1 MNGYNVSRYAR
12 PELLA
17 TAEWLA
23 ENLGRP
29 GFGVLDLRWRPDGS
43 GHRLY
48 ANGHIPGATYLDW
61 RTDLAEQEDES
72 EALLLAGPTRIAE
85 TLARVGIGNGMV
97 AVIYDDTAGSYAA
110 RAWWTMRVYGFDSAR
125 ILVGG
130 LEAWR
135 NLGQPISTTA
145 ELRPPTTFTPR
156 LAGRTRLT
164 ASDLRQ
170 LLGSFAVLKSAKADI
185 AMPEGSPVPACGP
198 GRVVFAAYRIMTGNT
213 VIIEH
218 LPGLFSIYF
227 HMSSISV
234 KPGVLVKQGDQVG
247 AVGMTGF
254 ATGPHLHWEVT
265 ASGIAVDPD
274 TLVNEPLLDKN
285 PQFID
290 TGTSNS
296 TEGR

>member
-1 MNGYNVSRYAR
+1 MTGYNVSRYAR

-48 ANGHIPGATYLDW
+48 AAGHIPGATYIDW
-61 RTDLAEQEDES
+61 RTDLVEQEEES
-72 EALLLAGPTRIAE
+72 DALRLAGPTRVSE

-130 LEAWR
+130 IEAWR
-135 NLGQPISTTA
+135 DLGQPISTTA

-170 LLGSFAVLKSAKADI
+170 LLGS
-185 AMPEGSPVPACGP
+185 P
-198 GRVVFAAYRIMTGNT
+198 
-213 VIIEH
+213 
-218 LPGLFSIYF
+218 
-227 HMSSISV
+227 
-234 KPGVLVKQGDQVG
+234 QVQ
-247 AVGMTGF
+247 
-254 ATGPHLHWEVT
+254 
-265 ASGIAVDPD
+265 
-274 TLVNEPLLDKN
+274 LLDARAPSEFAGHAGSTRRLGHIPGALN
-285 PQFID
+285 LPASATTEPQ
-290 TGTSNS
+290 TGRFRSAEELRSQLRKAGVDSRRRIVCYDSVGLGACKLAFALTLLGCDDVAVYDGGWV
-296 TEGR
+296 EWGDRLDLPVER

>member
-1 MNGYNVSRYAR
+1 VGRYAR

-48 ANGHIPGATYLDW
+48 ATGHIPGATYIDW
-61 RTDLAEQEDES
+61 RTDLVEQEEES
-72 EALLLAGPTRIAE
+72 DALLLAGPIRVAE

-130 LEAWR
+130 IEAWR
-135 NLGQPISTTA
+135 DLGQPISTAA

-164 ASDLRQ
+164 ASDIRQ
-170 LLGSFAVLKSAKADI
+170 LLGSPQVQLLDARAPSEFAGHA
-185 AMPEGSPVPACGP
+185 GSTRRLGHIPGALNVPASATTELRT
-198 GRVVFAAYRIMTGNT
+198 GRFRSAEELRSQLRKVGIDLRRRIVCYDSVGLGACKLAFALTLLGCDDVAVYDGGWVEWGDRLD
-213 VIIEH
+213 
-218 LPGLFSIYF
+218 LP
-227 HMSSISV
+227 V
-234 KPGVLVKQGDQVG
+234 
-247 AVGMTGF
+247 
-254 ATGPHLHWEVT
+254 E
-265 ASGIAVDPD
+265 
-274 TLVNEPLLDKN
+274 
-285 PQFID
+285 
-290 TGTSNS
+290 
-296 TEGR
+296 R

>member
-1 MNGYNVSRYAR
+1 MTGYNVGRYAR

-48 ANGHIPGATYLDW
+48 ATGHIPGATYIDW
-61 RTDLAEQEDES
+61 RTDLVEQEDES
-72 EALLLAGPTRIAE
+72 DALLLAGPTRVAE

-130 LEAWR
+130 IEAWR
-135 NLGQPISTTA
+135 DLGQPISTAA

-164 ASDLRQ
+164 ASDIRQ
-170 LLGSFAVLKSAKADI
+170 LLGSPQVQLLDARAPSEFAGHA
-185 AMPEGSPVPACGP
+185 GSTRRLGHIPGALNVPASATTELRT
-198 GRVVFAAYRIMTGNT
+198 GRFRSAEELRSQLRKVGIDLRRRIVCYDSVGLGACKLAFALTLLGCDDVAVYDGGWVEWGDRLD
-213 VIIEH
+213 
-218 LPGLFSIYF
+218 LP
-227 HMSSISV
+227 V
-234 KPGVLVKQGDQVG
+234 
-247 AVGMTGF
+247 
-254 ATGPHLHWEVT
+254 E
-265 ASGIAVDPD
+265 
-274 TLVNEPLLDKN
+274 
-285 PQFID
+285 
-290 TGTSNS
+290 
-296 TEGR
+296 R

>member
-1 MNGYNVSRYAR
+1 MTGYNVSGYAR

-48 ANGHIPGATYLDW
+48 AAGHIPGATYIDW
-61 RTDLAEQEDES
+61 RTDLVEQEDDG
-72 EALLLAGPTRIAE
+72 EALLLAGPTLVSE

-97 AVIYDDTAGSYAA
+97 AVVYDDTAGSYAA
-110 RAWWTMRVYGFDSAR
+110 RAWWTMHVYGFDSAR

-130 LEAWR
+130 LAAWR

-164 ASDLRQ
+164 ASDVRQ
-170 LLGSFAVLKSAKADI
+170 LI
-185 AMPEGSPVPACGP
+185 GSPQVQLLDARASSEFAGHAGSTRRLGHIPGALNVPASAMTEP
-198 GRVVFAAYRIMTGNT
+198 QTGRFRDAEELRSQLRRAGVDARRRIVCYDSVGLGACKLAFALTLLGCDDVAVYDGGW
-213 VIIEH
+213 IEWGDRLD
-218 LPGLFSIYF
+218 LP
-227 HMSSISV
+227 V
-234 KPGVLVKQGDQVG
+234 
-247 AVGMTGF
+247 
-254 ATGPHLHWEVT
+254 E
-265 ASGIAVDPD
+265 
-274 TLVNEPLLDKN
+274 
-285 PQFID
+285 
-290 TGTSNS
+290 
-296 TEGR
+296 R

>member
-1 MNGYNVSRYAR
+1 MTGYNVGRYAR

-43 GHRLY
+43 GHRLH
-48 ANGHIPGATYLDW
+48 ATGHIPGATYIDW
-61 RTDLAEQEDES
+61 RTDLVEQEEES
-72 EALLLAGPTRIAE
+72 DALLLAGPTRVAE

-130 LEAWR
+130 IEAWR
-135 NLGQPISTTA
+135 DLGQPISTAA

-170 LLGSFAVLKSAKADI
+170 LLGSPQVQLLDARAPSEFAGHA
-185 AMPEGSPVPACGP
+185 GSTRRLGHIPGALNVPASATTEP
-198 GRVVFAAYRIMTGNT
+198 HTGRFRSAEELRSQLRKAGIDWRRRIVCYDSVGLGACKLAFALTLLGCDDVAVYDGGWVEWGDRLD
-213 VIIEH
+213 
-218 LPGLFSIYF
+218 LP
-227 HMSSISV
+227 V
-234 KPGVLVKQGDQVG
+234 
-247 AVGMTGF
+247 
-254 ATGPHLHWEVT
+254 E
-265 ASGIAVDPD
+265 
-274 TLVNEPLLDKN
+274 
-285 PQFID
+285 
-290 TGTSNS
+290 
-296 TEGR
+296 R

>member
-1 MNGYNVSRYAR
+1 MTGYNVSRYAR

-48 ANGHIPGATYLDW
+48 AMGHIPGATYIDW
-61 RTDLAEQEDES
+61 RTDLVEQEDES
-72 EALLLAGPTRIAE
+72 EALLLAGPTRVAE

-170 LLGSFAVLKSAKADI
+170 LLGSPQVQLLDARAPSEFAGHA
-185 AMPEGSPVPACGP
+185 GSTRQLGHIPGALNVPAS
-198 GRVVFAAYRIMTGNT
+198 AMT
-213 VIIEH
+213 
-218 LPGLFSIYF
+218 
-227 HMSSISV
+227 
-234 KPGVLVKQGDQVG
+234 
-247 AVGMTGF
+247 
-254 ATGPHLHWEVT
+254 
-265 ASGIAVDPD
+265 
-274 TLVNEPLLDKN
+274 EPLTGRFRDAEELRSQLRRAGVDTRRRIVCYDSVGLGACKLAFALTLLGCDDVAVYDGGWVEWGDRLDL
-285 PQFID
+285 PV
-290 TGTSNS
+290 
-296 TEGR
+296 ER

>member
-164 ASDLRQ
+164 ASDVRQ
-170 LLGSFAVLKSAKADI
+170 LI
-185 AMPEGSPVPACGP
+185 GSPQVQLLDARAPSEFAGHAGSTRRLGHIPGAVNVPASAMTEP
-198 GRVVFAAYRIMTGNT
+198 QTGRFHSAEELRSQLRKAGVDSRRRIVCYDSVGLGACKLAFALTLLGCDDVAVYDGGWVEWGDRLD
-213 VIIEH
+213 
-218 LPGLFSIYF
+218 LP
-227 HMSSISV
+227 V
-234 KPGVLVKQGDQVG
+234 
-247 AVGMTGF
+247 
-254 ATGPHLHWEVT
+254 E
-265 ASGIAVDPD
+265 
-274 TLVNEPLLDKN
+274 
-285 PQFID
+285 
-290 TGTSNS
+290 
-296 TEGR
+296 R

>member
-1 MNGYNVSRYAR
+1 MTGYNVGRYAR

-48 ANGHIPGATYLDW
+48 ATGHIPGATYIDW
-61 RTDLAEQEDES
+61 RTDLVEQEEES
-72 EALLLAGPTRIAE
+72 DALLLAGPIRVAE

-130 LEAWR
+130 IEAWR
-135 NLGQPISTTA
+135 DLGQPISTAA

-164 ASDLRQ
+164 ASDIRQ
-170 LLGSFAVLKSAKADI
+170 LLGSPQVQLLDARAPSEFAGHA
-185 AMPEGSPVPACGP
+185 GSTRRLGHIPGALNVPASATTELRT
-198 GRVVFAAYRIMTGNT
+198 GRFRSAEELRSQLRKVGIDLRRRIVCYDSVGLGACKLAFALTLLGCDDVAVYDGGWVEWGDRLD
-213 VIIEH
+213 
-218 LPGLFSIYF
+218 LP
-227 HMSSISV
+227 V
-234 KPGVLVKQGDQVG
+234 
-247 AVGMTGF
+247 
-254 ATGPHLHWEVT
+254 E
-265 ASGIAVDPD
+265 
-274 TLVNEPLLDKN
+274 
-285 PQFID
+285 
-290 TGTSNS
+290 
-296 TEGR
+296 R